1 MNAGFCTGTIWTL
14 SIISALPYLSWKTS
28 GDSQRGRRQVRIQA
42 DLRLAGQNLDRRLL
56 GLGVRVP
63 QANTQ
68 RWDNSSPGHGLDEG
82 GVSMARRRVHLNPVT
97 DAANAIGVPPSIVRR
112 RNLQIVHSVGNLPE
126 SRKPLPPR
134 AVDYVAQL
142 RCSLANLIGMR
153 IGGLVRL
160 ETGLRCDR

>member
-1 MNAGFCTGTIWTL
+1 
-14 SIISALPYLSWKTS
+14 
-28 GDSQRGRRQVRIQA
+28 
-42 DLRLAGQNLDRRLL
+42 
-56 GLGVRVP
+56 
-63 QANTQ
+63 
-68 RWDNSSPGHGLDEG
+68 
-82 GVSMARRRVHLNPVT
+82 MARRRVHLNPVT